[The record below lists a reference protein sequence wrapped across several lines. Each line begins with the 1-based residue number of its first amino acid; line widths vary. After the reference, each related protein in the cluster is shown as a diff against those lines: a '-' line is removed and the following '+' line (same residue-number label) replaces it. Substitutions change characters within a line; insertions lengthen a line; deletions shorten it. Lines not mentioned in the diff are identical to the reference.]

1 MAEATTRFHP
11 GEDFGS
17 GRRAALVGA
26 RRALGTPSVVLGAS
40 FIGFGALVQQVGLD
54 LWHALFSTA
63 TGWALPGQ
71 VALVELY
78 ALGTPLLA
86 IALAVGLTNAR
97 LLPMAITLLP
107 IVRAPGIHRVFYYLA
122 AHLIAVTGWIAAMR
136 DCPRLPVAQR
146 LPYFVGFAG
155 ALWCVTL
162 VTTALGFALAGA
174 VPREVTLGLV
184 FINPIYFM
192 LLLFADLRGRSRI
205 LAAVLGAI
213 LGPLSYLIVPD
224 WSLLLTGVAAGS
236 LAFTVGRVGR
246 RRIRGR
252 HG

>member
-1 MAEATTRFHP
+1 MATSPIKARTGT
-11 GEDFGS
+11 DFGC

-26 RRALGTPSVVLGAS
+26 RRAIGTPSVVLGAS
-40 FIGFGALVQQVGLD
+40 FIGFGALVQQVGLNV
-54 LWHALFSTA
+54 WHALFSTA

-78 ALGTPLLA
+78 ALGTPLLS

-107 IVRAPGIHRVFYYLA
+107 IVRAPRIPRFVYYLA
-122 AHLIAVTGWIAAMR
+122 AHLIAVTGWVAAMR
-136 DCPRLPVAQR
+136 DCPHLPVAQR
-146 LPYFVGFAG
+146 LPYFVGYAA

-162 VTTALGFALAGA
+162 VATALGFALAGA

-192 LLLFADLRGRSRI
+192 LLLVADLRIGSRI
-205 LAAVLGAI
+205 LAAVLGAL
-213 LGPLSYLIVPD
+213 LGPLSYLVVPD
-224 WSLLLTGVAAGS
+224 WSLLMTGVTAGT
-236 LAFTVGRVGR
+236 LAFAIGRLHRKR
-246 RRIRGR
+246 RGGC
-252 HG
+252 HD

>member
-1 MAEATTRFHP
+1 MAKSTTRPHP
-11 GEDFGS
+11 GEDFGT

-26 RRALGTPSVVLGAS
+26 RRALGAPSVVLGAS
-40 FIGFGALVQQVGLD
+40 FIGFGALVQQVGLN

-107 IVRAPGIHRVFYYLA
+107 IVRAPGMPRILYYLA

-136 DCPRLPVAQR
+136 DCPHLPGPQR

-162 VTTALGFALAGA
+162 ATTALGFALAGA

-184 FINPIYFM
+184 FVNPIYFM
-192 LLLFADLRGRSRI
+192 LLLLADLRSRSRI
-205 LAAVLGAI
+205 MAAVLGAL
-213 LGPLSYLIVPD
+213 LGPLSYLVVPN
-224 WSLLLTGVAAGS
+224 WSLLLTGVTAGT
-236 LAFTVGRVGR
+236 LAFAIGRLR
-246 RRIRGR
+246 RNRTGGQ
-252 HG
+252 HA

>member
-1 MAEATTRFHP
+1 MAKPTIKPHA
-11 GEDFGS
+11 GEDFGT

-26 RRALGTPSVVLGAS
+26 RRALGTLSIVLGAS
-40 FIGFGALVQQVGLD
+40 FIGFGALVQQVGLN

-107 IVRAPGIHRVFYYLA
+107 IVRAPGIPRIFYYLA

-136 DCPRLPVAQR
+136 DCPRLPVPQR

-155 ALWCVTL
+155 ALWVVTL
-162 VTTALGFALAGA
+162 VATALGYALAGA

-192 LLLFADLRGRSRI
+192 LLLLADLRARSRI
-205 LAAVLGAI
+205 LAAMFGAF
-213 LGPLSYLIVPD
+213 LGPLSYLVVPD
-224 WSLLLTGVAAGS
+224 WSLLLTGVTAGT
-236 LAFTVGRVGR
+236 LGFAIGRVR
-246 RRIRGR
+246 RERMRSL